1 MEKKKFEVYTLDTF
15 PDDEDGG
22 WVENERQKIGTIEIQ
37 SSEQAFP
44 EAILNALRNLTCSD
58 IAGREHHVLNTT
70 DRRRIYIEDFYG
82 TGEWWEVGTK
92 KGNKPFLGLQLVK
105 EAE

>member
-1 MEKKKFEVYTLDTF
+1 MEKKKFEVYTLDMF
-15 PDDEDGG
+15 PDGDGG

-44 EAILNALRNLTCSD
+44 EAILNALCNLTCSD

-92 KGNKPFLGLQLVK
+92 KGRKPFLGLQMVK
-105 EAE
+105 EAD

>member
-1 MEKKKFEVYTLDTF
+1 MNKMKKFEVYSLDML
-15 PDDEDGG
+15 PDENGG
-22 WVENERQKIGTIEIQ
+22 WVENERQKIGTLEIRC
-37 SSEQAFP
+37 SEQSIP
-44 EAILNALRNLTCSD
+44 RCILDGLHNSIVRD
-58 IAGREHHVLNTT
+58 IAGREHHILDTT

-105 EAE
+105 EAD